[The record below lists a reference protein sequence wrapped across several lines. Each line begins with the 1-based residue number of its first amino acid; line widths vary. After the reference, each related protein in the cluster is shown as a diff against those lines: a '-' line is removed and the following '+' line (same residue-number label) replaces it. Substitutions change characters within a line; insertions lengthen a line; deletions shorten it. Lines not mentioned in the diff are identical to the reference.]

1 VKILRARLVVLLA
14 LASCDRAEVRQTE
27 PSTIA
32 SKTIAIPESVRTAD
46 TVAPTAS
53 STSAAVTSP
62 KDSLIPVHF
71 SSPQDS
77 LCGAVGETGLNI
89 PTGRRAVASQFGKPD
104 SVRAQPGPNPY
115 TPTQIDTVVNVFYPN
130 LRLKYWVM
138 GGGKPDAESLLE
150 ADISDNKYL
159 RFPQVGIG
167 ATRDEIVKAIGE
179 PGERTDDTLSYS
191 CGLHIMSGADVTFHF
206 ADGRVK
212 RVNYTWEMD

>member
-1 VKILRARLVVLLA
+1 V
-14 LASCDRAEVRQTE
+14 
-27 PSTIA
+27 A
-32 SKTIAIPESVRTAD
+32 SKTIAIADSVRTAD
-46 TVAPTAS
+46 TVAPAAS
-53 STSAAVTSP
+53 STSAAVASP
-62 KDSLIPVHF
+62 EDSLIPLHF

-89 PTGRRAVASQFGKPD
+89 PTGRRAVAAQFGKPD
-104 SVRAQPGPNPY
+104 SVRTQPGPNPY

-138 GGGKPDAESLLE
+138 GDGKPDTESLLE

-179 PGERTDDTLSYS
+179 PGERTDDTYGYE

-206 ADGRVK
+206 SGGRVT
-212 RVNYTWEMD
+212 RFNYRWEMD